1 MPIGWQA
8 EMGPKAIGFA
18 FSVQVEI
25 FPVRTIKFPAKPK
38 KFPACL
44 RREFGCKA
52 LKLPR
57 DLMLF
62 SEKLAW
68 NEGIWTGDQSDKDC
82 HLSHAVWSLST
93 CGLAGEATEKA

>member
-1 MPIGWQA
+1 
-8 EMGPKAIGFA
+8 MGPKAIGFA

-25 FPVRTIKFPAKPK
+25 FPVRTIKFPAEPK

-68 NEGIWTGDQSDKDC
+68 NRRN
-82 HLSHAVWSLST
+82 SLQISL
-93 CGLAGEATEKA
+93 LAREFALETSPTRTAT